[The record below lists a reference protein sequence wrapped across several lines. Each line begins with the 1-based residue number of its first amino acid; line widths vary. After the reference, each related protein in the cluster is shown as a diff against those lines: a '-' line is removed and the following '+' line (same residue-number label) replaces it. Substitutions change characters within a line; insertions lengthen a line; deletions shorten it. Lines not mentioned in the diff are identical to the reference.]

1 MFRYQNNYL
10 KIIFQTMV
18 SLLESFDTIIK
29 LEINTLNF
37 YKEHKEKLPQKLCGT
52 RQSLVFLWV
61 QKNFQMS
68 HFGT

>member
-37 YKEHKEKLPQKLCGT
+37 YKEHKEKLPPKI
-52 RQSLVFLWV
+52 LW
-61 QKNFQMS
+61 S
-68 HFGT
+68 

>member
-37 YKEHKEKLPQKLCGT
+37 YKEHKEKLPPKLL
-52 RQSLVFLWV
+52 RV
-61 QKNFQMS
+61 
-68 HFGT
+68 